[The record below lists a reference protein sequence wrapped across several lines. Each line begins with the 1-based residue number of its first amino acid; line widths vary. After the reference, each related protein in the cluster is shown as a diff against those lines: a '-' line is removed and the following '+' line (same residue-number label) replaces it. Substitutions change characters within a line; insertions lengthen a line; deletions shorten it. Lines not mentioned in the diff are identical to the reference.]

1 VETARIHYLLG
12 TAIRLGGSPRDA
24 VNEYAQAL
32 RLLDDMKKEP
42 GAEHLLDRSDL
53 KNIYAESNRWFSAA

>member
-1 VETARIHYLLG
+1 
-12 TAIRLGGSPRDA
+12 
-24 VNEYAQAL
+24 
-32 RLLDDMKKEP
+32 MKKEP